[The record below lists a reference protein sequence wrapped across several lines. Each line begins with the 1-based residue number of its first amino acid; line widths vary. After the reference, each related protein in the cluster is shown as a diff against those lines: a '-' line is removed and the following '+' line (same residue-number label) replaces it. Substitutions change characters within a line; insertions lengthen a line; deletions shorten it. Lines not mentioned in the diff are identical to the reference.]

1 MTAHH
6 PRDTSAHDPIV
17 ASSGK
22 ISRTSGTGLLTG
34 RSWRVNSAAS
44 SENRRPRKAG
54 PIPRAV
60 AGEVRA
66 ERGRSHRGAD
76 RVPGPPRDPL
86 SVGFSWAYRL
96 MSVGLEF
103 SLPALAGAFLD
114 RRWGSTPWA
123 TLAGAAIGF
132 GVGMYHLLRMT
143 ATNPPGGGPPA

>member
-1 MTAHH
+1 M
-6 PRDTSAHDPIV
+6 
-17 ASSGK
+17 
-22 ISRTSGTGLLTG
+22 
-34 RSWRVNSAAS
+34 
-44 SENRRPRKAG
+44 
-54 PIPRAV
+54 
-60 AGEVRA
+60 
-66 ERGRSHRGAD
+66 
-76 RVPGPPRDPL
+76 
-86 SVGFSWAYRL
+86 GFSWAYRL